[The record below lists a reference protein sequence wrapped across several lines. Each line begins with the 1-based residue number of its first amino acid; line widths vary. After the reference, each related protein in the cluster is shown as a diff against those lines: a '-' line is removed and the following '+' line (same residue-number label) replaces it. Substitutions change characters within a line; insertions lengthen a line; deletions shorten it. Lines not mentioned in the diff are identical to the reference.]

1 MYNKDRNCTFRRE
14 HQLNKRASKTQ
25 FDSRE
30 VVGYIRVSTLE
41 QSAEGVSLA
50 AQEERI
56 KAYCVA
62 SGRHFDRIIVDS
74 GQSAKTL
81 SRDGLQGI
89 LSGITRKRIRAVV
102 VLKLDRLT
110 RSVRD
115 LADVLELFAKYDCAL
130 VSVSEH
136 VDTATASGRLLLNLL
151 ASVSQWE
158 REAIGERTAFALA
171 HKRRK
176 GEVYG
181 RVPFGFRR
189 EGDALVPN
197 DEQQEALAL
206 IRQLRSNGTAL
217 RRIAD
222 VLNSRNIQPPK
233 SGTRWYASS
242 VLAVINSRM
251 SVESVEA
258 AG

>member
-1 MYNKDRNCTFRRE
+1 M
-14 HQLNKRASKTQ
+14 
-25 FDSRE
+25 
-30 VVGYIRVSTLE
+30 STLE
-41 QSAEGVSLA
+41 QSSEGVSLA

-62 SGRHFDRIIVDS
+62 SGRRLDRIIIDY

-81 SRDGLQGI
+81 SRDGLQEI
-89 LSGITRKRIRAVV
+89 LGGITRKRIRAVV

-115 LADVLELFAKYDCAL
+115 LADLLELFAKHDCAL

-189 EGDALVPN
+189 EGDALVTN
-197 DEQQEALAL
+197 DEQQQTMAL
-206 IRQLRSNGTAL
+206 IRELRADGAPL
-217 RRIAD
+217 RRIAE
-222 VLNSRNIQPPK
+222 VLNSRDVRPPK
-233 SGTRWYASS
+233 NGTRWYASS

-251 SVESVEA
+251 SVETSEV
-258 AG
+258 G